1 MGEGKSTEK
10 KQAGRITRI
19 DILQLIMRGRT
30 FFALIIVVVVFAL
43 VAPGYLS
50 LGNILIMSK
59 HVALFAILGIGMTFV
74 ILSAGIDLSVG
85 SIVGLAAMIAGGLI
99 KEGIQIS
106 QLGIVIFPK
115 TWMVIVL
122 TLGVGII
129 IGAINGLVISRLNV
143 TPFIATLGMLYIA
156 RGLAGLR
163 NDGYTFSNLVGDSAL
178 GNTGFPLVGQGEI
191 LGINV
196 SIWIMI
202 IFALIAYF
210 ITTRIPFGRHVFA
223 IGGNRRAAE
232 LSGVRTKR
240 TEMTVYIIS
249 GFCASVVGL
258 IIASQLV
265 ASHPLTGTGFELTA
279 IAVVVLGGTSL
290 MGGRG
295 SIIGT
300 VIGAFVIV
308 MLGDGLVILGFSS
321 FLQNVIKG
329 MVIIAAVVID
339 QSQIRLEER
348 IALQRQELQQ

>member
-1 MGEGKSTEK
+1 MGEGKANEK
-10 KQAGRITRI
+10 KRAGRITRYDVI
-19 DILQLIMRGRT
+19 QLIMRGRA
-30 FFALIIVVVVFAL
+30 FVALILVVGVFAL

-50 LGNILIMSK
+50 LGNILIMTK
-59 HVALFAILGIGMTFV
+59 HVAIFAILGIGMTFV
-74 ILSAGIDLSVG
+74 ILSGGIDLSVG
-85 SIVGLAAMIAGGLI
+85 SVAGLAAMIAGGLI
-99 KEGIQIS
+99 NEGFHIP

-122 TLGVGII
+122 TLVVGII
-129 IGAINGLVISRLNV
+129 IGAINGLVVSRLNV
-143 TPFIATLGMLYIA
+143 TPFVATLGMLYAA

-163 NDGYTFSNLVGDSAL
+163 NDGYTFSNLVGNPTI
-178 GNTGFPLVGQGEI
+178 GNTGFPGVGQGEI
-191 LGINV
+191 LGINN

-223 IGGNRRAAE
+223 LGGNRRAAE
-232 LSGVRTKR
+232 LSGVQTKR

-265 ASHPLTGTGFELTA
+265 AAHPLTGTGFELTA

-295 SIIGT
+295 SILGT

-348 IALQRQELQQ
+348 IALQRQALQ

>member
-10 KQAGRITRI
+10 KRAGRITRYDVI
-19 DILQLIMRGRT
+19 QLIMRGRT
-30 FFALIIVVVVFAL
+30 FFALIIVVGVFAL
-43 VAPGYLS
+43 IAPGYLS

-59 HVALFAILGIGMTFV
+59 HVAIFAILGIGMTFV

-85 SIVGLAAMIAGGLI
+85 SIVGLTAMIAGGLI
-99 KEGIQIS
+99 NEGIHIP
-106 QLGIVIFPK
+106 QLGIVIFPT

-129 IGAINGLVISRLNV
+129 MGAIDGLVISRLNV

-163 NDGYTFSNLVGDSAL
+163 NDGYTFSSLVGEPEL
-178 GNTGFPLVGQGEI
+178 GNTGFSLLGQGEI
-191 LGINV
+191 LGINN

-202 IFALIAYF
+202 ILALIAYF
-210 ITTRIPFGRHVFA
+210 VTTRIPFGRHVFA

-232 LSGVRTKR
+232 LSGVQVKR

-249 GFCASVVGL
+249 GFCSAVVGL

-265 ASHPLTGTGFELTA
+265 ASHPLTGTAYELTA
-279 IAVVVLGGTSL
+279 IAVVVIGGTSL

-295 SIIGT
+295 SILGT

-308 MLGDGLVILGFSS
+308 CLSDGLVILGFSS

-339 QSQIRLEER
+339 QSQIRFEER
-348 IALQRQELQQ
+348 IALQRQELK

>member
-1 MGEGKSTEK
+1 MGEGKANEK
-10 KQAGRITRI
+10 KRAGRITRYDVI
-19 DILQLIMRGRT
+19 QLIMRGRA
-30 FFALIIVVVVFAL
+30 FVALILVVGVFAL

-50 LGNILIMSK
+50 LGNILIMTK
-59 HVALFAILGIGMTFV
+59 HVAIFAILGIGMTFV
-74 ILSAGIDLSVG
+74 ILSGGIDLSVG
-85 SIVGLAAMIAGGLI
+85 SVAGLAAMIAGGLI
-99 KEGIQIS
+99 NEGFHIP

-122 TLGVGII
+122 TLVVGII
-129 IGAINGLVISRLNV
+129 IGAINGLVVSRLNV
-143 TPFIATLGMLYIA
+143 TPFVATLGMLYAA

-163 NDGYTFSNLVGDSAL
+163 NDGYTFSNLVGDPTI
-178 GNTGFPLVGQGEI
+178 GNTGFPRVGQGEI
-191 LGINV
+191 LGINN

-223 IGGNRRAAE
+223 LGGNRRAAE
-232 LSGVRTKR
+232 LSGVQTKR

-265 ASHPLTGTGFELTA
+265 AAHPLTGTGFELTA

-295 SIIGT
+295 SILGT

-348 IALQRQELQQ
+348 IALQRQALQ

>member
-10 KQAGRITRI
+10 KRAGRITRY
-19 DILQLIMRGRT
+19 DILQLIMRGRA
-30 FFALIIVVVVFAL
+30 FFALIIVVGVFAL
-43 VAPGYLS
+43 IAPGYLS
-50 LGNILIMSK
+50 LGNILIMTK
-59 HVALFAILGIGMTFV
+59 HVAIFAILGIGMTFV

-99 KEGIQIS
+99 KEGIHIP

-202 IFALIAYF
+202 VLALIAYF
-210 ITTRIPFGRHVFA
+210 VTTRIPFGRHVFA

-249 GFCASVVGL
+249 GFCSAVVGL

-265 ASHPLTGTGFELTA
+265 ASHPLTGTAYELTA

-295 SIIGT
+295 SIIGS

-348 IALQRQELQQ
+348 IALQRQELQ

>member
-10 KQAGRITRI
+10 KRAGRITRY
-19 DILQLIMRGRT
+19 DILQLIMRGRA
-30 FFALIIVVVVFAL
+30 FFALIIVVGVFAL
-43 VAPGYLS
+43 IAPGYLS
-50 LGNILIMSK
+50 LGNILIMTK
-59 HVALFAILGIGMTFV
+59 HVAIFAILGIGMTFV

-99 KEGIQIS
+99 KEGIHIP

-202 IFALIAYF
+202 VLALIAYF
-210 ITTRIPFGRHVFA
+210 VTTRIPFGRHVFA

-249 GFCASVVGL
+249 GFCSAVVGL

-265 ASHPLTGTGFELTA
+265 ASHPLTGTAYELTA

-295 SIIGT
+295 SILGT

-329 MVIIAAVVID
+329 MVIIAAVFID

-348 IALQRQELQQ
+348 IALQRQELK